1 MRTSWFGSLVPA
13 VLLAGV
19 FALPAPAADDPPT
32 RKELAASQNNLKQ
45 IAIAFRANADVHD
58 GKWADDITDKDGR
71 SLLSWRVAMLPYIEQ
86 EALYKQFK
94 LDEPWD
100 SEANKKLI
108 EKMPKVYAPVR
119 VKAKAGETFYQRFV
133 GKDAL
138 FDETG
143 SKYKISNIPD
153 GTSNTALVVE
163 GGDPVI
169 WTKPADLS
177 FGEKKPLPKLGGLF
191 DGVFHVAL
199 CDGSVIRVKKD
210 FDTDEMK
217 KIIMPADGNVIDLK
231 KLTK

>member
-1 MRTSWFGSLVPA
+1 MGR
-13 VLLAGV
+13 
-19 FALPAPAADDPPT
+19 
-32 RKELAASQNNLKQ
+32 RYHRQ
-45 IAIAFRANADVHD
+45 
-58 GKWADDITDKDGR
+58 GR
-71 SLLSWRVAMLPYIEQ
+71 SGAAELRVTILPYIEQ

-94 LDEPWD
+94 LDEPWE
-100 SEANKKLI
+100 SETNKKLV

-133 GKDAL
+133 GKGAL

-143 SKYKISNIPD
+143 SMYKVGTVPD

-177 FGEKKPLPKLGGLF
+177 FGEKRPLPKLGGLF

-210 FDTDEMK
+210 FDADVMK
-217 KIIMPADGNVIDLK
+217 LVIMAADGNVIDLK